1 MLVLTELQR
10 LAFYLQ
16 VRPLLQ
22 AIGDDPCLL
31 HVPPDLAG
39 ELIEARES
47 SLFPYALHE
56 ADVYDAP
63 VEITLEI
70 EEIGLDAALSPSEG
84 GGHPDVRTCGILFF
98 AKADETSVD
107 SLSRNHRVGIGQH
120 VGGGK
125 ADRPAALVSD
135 HYLAPEHVGTSKEA
149 GSLGHFSTGDQSPYA
164 GGADPTFHATTA
176 YLNAYGRSTLLPHEP
191 EEGTEV
197 SGSLM
202 PETKVLADYDHPG
215 PTLAN
220 QHISYELL
228 GGLLGQGGVGA

>member
-47 SLFPYALHE
+47 SLFPYALHK

-70 EEIGLDAALSPSEG
+70 EEIGLDAALGPSEC

-107 SLSRNHRVGIGQH
+107 PLSRNHRVGI
-120 VGGGK
+120 
-125 ADRPAALVSD
+125 AARWRWES
-135 HYLAPEHVGTSKEA
+135 
-149 GSLGHFSTGDQSPYA
+149 
-164 GGADPTFHATTA
+164 
-176 YLNAYGRSTLLPHEP
+176 RSTCRACLRPLPRP
-191 EEGTEV
+191 
-197 SGSLM
+197 
-202 PETKVLADYDHPG
+202 
-215 PTLAN
+215 
-220 QHISYELL
+220 
-228 GGLLGQGGVGA
+228 